1 MARRSDSSPQELQ
14 QRVLDTV
21 ENLLS
26 TLPARQLSLRQVA
39 RDAGY
44 TPGALVHSFGSWGLL
59 LLRVN
64 AQTLDSLYGHLKQA
78 VASIDDPQAGILRL
92 AEAYLEFASQHQN
105 RWQLIFEHKLGSD
118 EPLPQWHHER
128 IQRLFA
134 ELERRLAQLNPDAC
148 IREIETA
155 ARVVWGGVHGITL
168 LSVDEKLFTQS
179 PIAGVELIRSLLS
192 QYLKGW
198 IASTEKPTSD
208 KAF

>member
-14 QRVLDTV
+14 QRVLDAV
-21 ENLLS
+21 EALLAC
-26 TLPARQLSLRQVA
+26 TPAGQLSLRQVA
-39 RDAGY
+39 REARY

-64 AQTLDSLYGHLKQA
+64 AQTLDALYDCLQQA
-78 VASIDDPQAGILRL
+78 VSGIDDPRSGILRL
-92 AEAYLEFASQHQN
+92 GQAYLEFAGQHQN
-105 RWQLIFEHKLGSD
+105 RWQLIFEHKLASN
-118 EPLPQWHHER
+118 EPMPDWHHQR

-134 ELERRLAQLNPDAC
+134 ELERRLGQLSSGAR

-179 PIAGVELIRSLLS
+179 PIAGRELIHSLLT
-192 QYLKGW
+192 QYLAGW
-198 IASTEKPTSD
+198 AASTACLGEDS
-208 KAF
+208 